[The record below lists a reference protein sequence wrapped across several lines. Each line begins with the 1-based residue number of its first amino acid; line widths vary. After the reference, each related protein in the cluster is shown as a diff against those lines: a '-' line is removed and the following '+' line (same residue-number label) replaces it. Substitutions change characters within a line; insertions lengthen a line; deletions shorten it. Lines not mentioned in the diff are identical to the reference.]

1 MRKLTLLLVT
11 AYLGCSQAF
20 AQSTMLQHPGSI
32 CCAQE
37 ICQFNPIELIEE
49 NLQTTPTE
57 NELPIE
63 YAWYELVDDTT
74 TATGT
79 KWVKIPNT
87 NMRNYQPLAINSQYG
102 GFFMRAARKI
112 GTLPYLFSN
121 IINVKVLSPSNP
133 LCTSASDEVAE
144 GTAVV
149 IAPNPA
155 TTSLRVVNRQEST
168 PLESFQI
175 FDISGKILVT
185 GQQIQHN
192 NHDIDVTSFAS
203 GLYFLQLFYS
213 NGKTSCHKWVK
224 S

>member
-1 MRKLTLLLVT
+1 MKKLALLLV
-11 AYLGCSQAF
+11 AAHFGCTLVF
-20 AQSTMLQHPGSI
+20 AQSTMLQHPGAV

-37 ICQFNPIELIEE
+37 ICQFDPIELIAE

-63 YAWYELVDDTT
+63 YAWYELVDDST

-87 NMRNYQPLAINSQYG
+87 NTRNYQPLAINSQYG

-121 IINVKVLSPSNP
+121 IVNVKVLSPSNP
-133 LCTSASDEVAE
+133 LCISANAEVVD
-144 GTAVV
+144 GTGVV
-149 IAPNPA
+149 IASNPA
-155 TTSLRVVNRQEST
+155 STSLRVVNQQEST
-168 PLESFQI
+168 SLESFQI
-175 FDISGKILVT
+175 FDISGKVLIT

-192 NHDIDVTSFAS
+192 NHDIDVTNVAS

>member
-1 MRKLTLLLVT
+1 MKKLALLLVS
-11 AYLGCSQAF
+11 AHLGCTLTF

-37 ICQFNPIELIEE
+37 ICQFDPIELITE

-63 YAWYELVDDTT
+63 YAWYELVDDAT

-87 NMRNYQPLAINSQYG
+87 NMRNYQPLAINSQFG
-102 GFFMRAARKI
+102 GFYMRAARKV

-121 IINVKVLSPSNP
+121 IVNVKVLSPSNP
-133 LCTSASDEVAE
+133 LCISASDEIAE
-144 GTAVV
+144 GTTVV

-155 TTSLRVVNRQEST
+155 TTSLRVVCQQKST
-168 PLESFQI
+168 QLESVQI

-185 GQQIQHN
+185 AQQINGN
-192 NHDIDVTSFAS
+192 NHDIDVASFTSGF
-203 GLYFLQLFYS
+203 YFLQLFYS

>member
-1 MRKLTLLLVT
+1 MRKLVLLLAT
-11 AYLGCSQAF
+11 AHLGCIPSF
-20 AQSTMLQHPGSI
+20 SQSTMLQHPGSV

-37 ICQFNPIELIEE
+37 ICQFDPIELISE

-63 YAWYELVDDTT
+63 YAWYELVDDST

-87 NMRNYQPLAINSQYG
+87 NTRNYQPLAINSQYG

-121 IINVKVLSPSNP
+121 IVNVKVLSTANP
-133 LCTSASDEVAE
+133 LCVSSSDEIAE
-144 GTAVV
+144 STTAV

-155 TTSLRVVNRQEST
+155 TTSLRVACQQQST
-168 PLESFQI
+168 QLESFQI

-185 GQQIQHN
+185 AQQIKGK
-192 NHDIDVTSFAS
+192 NHDIDVASFGS

>member
-1 MRKLTLLLVT
+1 M
-11 AYLGCSQAF
+11 
-20 AQSTMLQHPGSI
+20 
-32 CCAQE
+32 
-37 ICQFNPIELIEE
+37 
-49 NLQTTPTE
+49 
-57 NELPIE
+57 
-63 YAWYELVDDTT
+63 DDST

-87 NMRNYQPLAINSQYG
+87 NTRNYQPLAINSQYG

-121 IINVKVLSPSNP
+121 IVNVKVLSPSNP
-133 LCTSASDEVAE
+133 LCVSANAEVAD
-144 GTAVV
+144 GTGVV

-155 TTSLRVVNRQEST
+155 STSLRVVNQQEST
-168 PLESFQI
+168 SLESFQI
-175 FDISGKILVT
+175 FDISGKVLIT

-192 NHDIDVTSFAS
+192 NHDIDVTNVAS

>member
-1 MRKLTLLLVT
+1 MKKLALLLV
-11 AYLGCSQAF
+11 AAHFGCTLTF
-20 AQSTMLQHPGSI
+20 AQSTMLQHPGAV

-37 ICQFNPIELIEE
+37 ICQFDPIELIAE

-57 NELPIE
+57 SELPIE
-63 YAWYELVDDTT
+63 YAWYELVDDST

-87 NMRNYQPLAINSQYG
+87 NTRNYQPLAINSQYG

-121 IINVKVLSPSNP
+121 IVNVKVLSPSNP
-133 LCTSASDEVAE
+133 LCVSASAEVAD
-144 GTAVV
+144 GAGVV

-155 TTSLRVVNRQEST
+155 STSLRVVNQQEST
-168 PLESFQI
+168 SLESFQI
-175 FDISGKILVT
+175 FDISGKVLMT

-192 NHDIDVTSFAS
+192 NHDIDVTNFAS